1 MSKIPKQ
8 ISRSVMAI
16 FLVALSIS
24 NPAVG
29 AREKTPV
36 CHVGSETG
44 PNGETYLDD
53 RGCLPNVEN
62 GYFCPDAGKVDLIYV
77 GNPKGHLGGDDARAR
92 HDYNGLSDYPPID
105 PTVANADMDVD
116 HDGVDEGC
124 ELEPLCVDG
133 ERQPMEGSCTQY
145 LSCQDGQMV
154 EQDCAWGLRY
164 DPDQSKCTFQ
174 FLVACDA

>member
-1 MSKIPKQ
+1 MSKITKQ
-8 ISRSVMAI
+8 ISRSLMAI

-24 NPAVG
+24 NTAVG

-53 RGCLPNVEN
+53 RGCVPNVEN

-92 HDYNGLSDYPPID
+92 HEYNGLSDYPPID

-133 ERQPMEGSCTQY
+133 ELQRVEGSCAQYSECVDGELVTQ
-145 LSCQDGQMV
+145 SCPMGLWFDPERQK
-154 EQDCAWGLRY
+154 CAFIF
-164 DPDQSKCTFQ
+164 T
-174 FLVACDA
+174 VACDA